1 MTWNTIGV
9 AGRADDADDITIR
22 IGTPVRRWYRVQ
34 GEDVP
39 RVLGGY
45 AALLYAGDAADAI
58 GDIATSA
65 SGTMLIGASR
75 AGLGFVPAGAV
86 FPPSPPAF
94 LIPRDHLRAH
104 YDRDDGPVE
113 VLGTGDA

>member
-1 MTWNTIGV
+1 
-9 AGRADDADDITIR
+9 
-22 IGTPVRRWYRVQ
+22 
-34 GEDVP
+34 
-39 RVLGGY
+39 
-45 AALLYAGDAADAI
+45 
-58 GDIATSA
+58 
-65 SGTMLIGASR
+65 MLIGASR